1 MTAGPIAE
9 GPVSFSSGMTPSFEE
24 ALHRL
29 LRARLRLVLILGF
42 IVALAVHFFYINLTG
57 LDPEVDT
64 VFAPWIE
71 VVYDLYLVSMGV
83 ALLLLFS
90 RSWSTRAL
98 QIIDYSIV
106 TFCIVLSHFIAVVFD
121 LNEIP
126 TFAISI
132 LLFVHAAFIPV
143 PVGSQ
148 AGLALTA
155 ALGFPLIGWL
165 GYSSIEGLQDYWL
178 ANGGIAAFRAPLLE
192 GTFQLGILAA
202 ISVVFTKGLYHMRL
216 TLHRARR
223 YGSYVIESEIGH
235 GGMGRV
241 YVAQHAMMCRPSA
254 VKVMEAAAAAD
265 GEEAVARFERE
276 VRLSATLTH
285 PNTITIYDFGRTEQ
299 DTFYYAMEYLDGL
312 SLEELVFRFGPVPA
326 ERTAFILSQVCG
338 SLAEAHA
345 RDIIH
350 RDIKPSNIF
359 LTHRGDLYDFV
370 KVLDF
375 GLAKRIRA
383 DEGEAITAVGA
394 MLGTP
399 AYVAPEVVSEM
410 GPVDQRADIYCLGG
424 VAYWMLVGRPPFE
437 APSAVELILHHLRS
451 NPQRPSA
458 ASELT
463 IPPELDE
470 IVMRCLAKDPRE
482 RFQTAAELDAALR
495 AVRFEGPW
503 THERARD
510 WWTLH
515 FRPKAPASDSQQ

>member
-1 MTAGPIAE
+1 MTGGPLAE
-9 GPVSFSSGMTPSFEE
+9 GQVSLSSGMIPSFEE

-29 LRARLRLVLILGF
+29 LRARLKLVLILGF
-42 IVALAVHFFYINLTG
+42 IVALSVHFFYVSLTG
-57 LDPEVDT
+57 LDPQVDT

-71 VVYDLYLVSMGV
+71 VLYDLYLVAMGV

-90 RSWSTRAL
+90 RSWSMRTLR
-98 QIIDYSIV
+98 IIDYAVV
-106 TFCIVLSHFIAVVFD
+106 TFCILLSHFIAIVYD

-126 TFAISI
+126 AFAISI

-148 AGLALTA
+148 AALALTA

-165 GYSSIEGLQDYWL
+165 GYASIPELQAYWL
-178 ANGGIAAFRAPLLE
+178 ANGGVAVFRAPLLE

-202 ISVVFTKGLYHMRL
+202 ISVVLTKGLYHLRL
-216 TLHRARR
+216 TLHRAQR
-223 YGSYVIESEIGH
+223 YGNYVIESEIGH

-241 YVAQHAMMCRPSA
+241 YVGQHALMCRPSA
-254 VKVMEAAAAAD
+254 VKVMEAAA
-265 GEEAVARFERE
+265 GEDDEAVARFERE

-299 DTFYYAMEYLDGL
+299 DTFYYAMEYLEGL
-312 SLEELVFRFGPVPA
+312 SLEELVTRFGPVPS

-345 RDIIH
+345 KDIIH

-383 DEGEAITAVGA
+383 DESEAITAVGT

-399 AYVAPEVVSEM
+399 AYIAPEVVSEM
-410 GPVDQRADIYCLGG
+410 GPVDQRADLYCLGG

-437 APSAVELILHHLRS
+437 ATTSMEMILQHITSYPERPAV
-451 NPQRPSA
+451 
-458 ASELT
+458 ASE
-463 IPPELDE
+463 IAVPPQLDE
-470 IVMRCLAKDPRE
+470 VVMRCLEKAPGD
-482 RFQTAAELDAALR
+482 RFQTAAELLAALR
-495 AVRFEGPW
+495 AIRFQQPW
-503 THERARD
+503 THERASD
-510 WWTLH
+510 WWRLH
-515 FRPKAPASDSQQ
+515 FASPIPANGSPQ

>member
-1 MTAGPIAE
+1 MIAGPSAE
-9 GPVSFSSGMTPSFEE
+9 GPVSFSSGMIPSFEE
-24 ALHRL
+24 ALHGL
-29 LRARLRLVLILGF
+29 LQARLKLVVILGF
-42 IVALAVHFFYINLTG
+42 FIALAVHFFYINLTG

-83 ALLLLFS
+83 ALLLLFA
-90 RSWSTRAL
+90 RNWGTRGL
-98 QIIDYSIV
+98 QVIDYSVI
-106 TFCIVLSHFIAVVFD
+106 TFCILLSHFIAVVYD

-148 AGLALTA
+148 AGLAVTA

-165 GYSSIEGLQDYWL
+165 GYSSIPELQAYWH
-178 ANGGIAAFRAPLLE
+178 ANGGVAALRAPLLE

-202 ISVVFTKGLYHMRL
+202 ISVLFTKGLYHMRL
-216 TLHRARR
+216 TLHRAQH
-223 YGSYVIESEIGH
+223 YGNYVIENEIGH

-241 YVAQHAMMCRPSA
+241 YVAQHALMCRPSA
-254 VKVMEAAAAAD
+254 VKVMEPTVGE
-265 GEEAVARFERE
+265 GEEAIARFERE
-276 VRLSATLTH
+276 VRLSAALTH

-299 DTFYYAMEYLDGL
+299 DTFYYAMEYLEGL
-312 SLEELVFRFGPVPA
+312 SLEELVMRFGPVPA

-375 GLAKRIRA
+375 GLAKRIHA
-383 DEGEAITAVGA
+383 DDGEAITQAGT

-399 AYVAPEVVSEM
+399 AYIAPEVVSEM
-410 GPVDQRADIYCLGG
+410 GPVDQRADLYCLGG
-424 VAYWMLVGRPPFE
+424 VAYWMLVGRPPF
-437 APSAVELILHHLRS
+437 SATSSMELILQHVRS
-451 NPQRPSA
+451 HPERPA
-458 ASELT
+458 TASEIA
-463 IPPELDE
+463 IPPEMDE
-470 IVMRCLAKDPRE
+470 LVMRCLEKHPGD
-482 RFQTAAELDAALR
+482 RFQAAAELDAALR
-495 AVRFEGPW
+495 AIRFQHPW
-503 THERARD
+503 THERARE

-515 FRPKAPASDSQQ
+515 FSRPPPEAEPQQ

>member
-1 MTAGPIAE
+1 MTAGPLAE

-29 LRARLRLVLILGF
+29 LQTRLKLVLILGF
-42 IVALAVHFFYINLTG
+42 IVALAVHFFYIDVTG

-64 VFAPWIE
+64 AFALWID
-71 VVYDLYLVSMGV
+71 VVYDLYVVAMGV
-83 ALLLLFS
+83 AVLLLFI
-90 RSWSTRAL
+90 RSWSLLAL
-98 QIIDYSIV
+98 QIIDSSIV
-106 TFCIVLSHFIAVVFD
+106 TFCILLSHFIAVVFD

-143 PVGSQ
+143 PVGYQ
-148 AGLALTA
+148 VGLAVTA

-165 GYSSIEGLQDYWL
+165 GYSSIPELQAYWS
-178 ANGGIAAFRAPLLE
+178 ANGGVAAFRAPLLE

-216 TLHRARR
+216 SLHKARR
-223 YGSYVIESEIGH
+223 YGNYVIESEIGH

-241 YVAQHAMMCRPSA
+241 YVAQHALMCRASA
-254 VKVMEAAAAAD
+254 VKVMEAGAD
-265 GEEAVARFERE
+265 EGEKAVARFERE

-285 PNTITIYDFGRTEQ
+285 PNTITIYDFGRTGQ

-312 SLEELVFRFGPVPA
+312 SLEELVTRFGPVPP

-345 RDIIH
+345 KDIIH

-359 LTHRGDLYDFV
+359 LTQRGYLYDFV

-383 DEGEAITAVGA
+383 DETETITAVGTL
-394 MLGTP
+394 LGTP
-399 AYVAPEVVSEM
+399 RYIPPEAVSEM
-410 GPVDQRADIYCLGG
+410 GPIDQRADLYSLGG
-424 VAYWMLVGRPPFE
+424 VAYWMLVGRPPFD
-437 APSAVELILHHLRS
+437 APTSVELIVHHVRS
-451 NPQRPSA
+451 SPERPAA
-458 ASELT
+458 ASEIT
-463 IPPELDE
+463 IPPEMDE
-470 IVMRCLAKDPRE
+470 VVMTCLEKDPRH

-495 AVRFEGPW
+495 AIRFDHPW
-503 THERARD
+503 THERARE

-515 FRPKAPASDSQQ
+515 LSQQTPPEDSQR

>member
-1 MTAGPIAE
+1 MI
-9 GPVSFSSGMTPSFEE
+9 PSFED
-24 ALHRL
+24 ALQRL
-29 LRARLRLVLILGF
+29 LRARLKLVLILGF
-42 IVALAVHFFYINLTG
+42 IVALAVHFFYVNLTG

-71 VVYDLYLVSMGV
+71 VVYDLYLVAMGV

-90 RSWSTRAL
+90 RSWSMRTLR
-98 QIIDYSIV
+98 IIDYSVV
-106 TFCIVLSHFIAVVFD
+106 TFCILLSHFIAVVYD

-165 GYSSIEGLQDYWL
+165 GCSSIPELQAYWS
-178 ANGGIAAFRAPLLE
+178 ANGGIAASRAPLLE

-202 ISVVFTKGLYHMRL
+202 ISVVLTKGLYHLRL
-216 TLHRARR
+216 SLHRAQR

-241 YVAQHAMMCRPSA
+241 YVGQHALMCRPSA
-254 VKVMEAAAAAD
+254 VKVMEAAA
-265 GEEAVARFERE
+265 GEDDEAVARFERE

-312 SLEELVFRFGPVPA
+312 SLEELVTRFGPVPP

-345 RDIIH
+345 KNIIH

-383 DEGEAITAVGA
+383 DESEAITAVGT

-399 AYVAPEVVSEM
+399 AFIAPEVVSEM
-410 GPVDQRADIYCLGG
+410 GPVDQRADLYCLGG
-424 VAYWMLVGRPPFE
+424 VAYWMLVGRPPFHATTSME
-437 APSAVELILHHLRS
+437 MILQHIRS
-451 NPQRPSA
+451 YPERPAA
-458 ASELT
+458 ASEIT

-470 IVMRCLAKDPRE
+470 VVMRCLEKDPGD
-482 RFQTAAELDAALR
+482 RFQTAAELLAALG
-495 AVRFEGPW
+495 AIRFQQPW

-510 WWTLH
+510 WWRLH
-515 FRPKAPASDSQQ
+515 FAPPTPADGSPQ